1 MFTYF
6 INFPTP
12 NMPKM
17 GAENSYLPCITK
29 STEEKIELSPVYHKR
44 IKQNLK
50 HVLVLCAKPS

>member
-29 STEEKIELSPVYHKR
+29 STEEKIELSPLYYKVYR
-44 IKQNLK
+44 REDRVISSL
-50 HVLVLCAKPS
+50 S